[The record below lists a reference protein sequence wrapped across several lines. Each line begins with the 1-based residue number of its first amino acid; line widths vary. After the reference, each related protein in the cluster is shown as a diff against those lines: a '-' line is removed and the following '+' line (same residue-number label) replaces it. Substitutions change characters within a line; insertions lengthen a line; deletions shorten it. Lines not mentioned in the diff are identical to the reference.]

1 MIASKVRLALRAVQ
15 DERINGAGRGELDRR
30 REARAAEAHD
40 AAVPDTGADLIRAGI
55 GQRRKTKLLPAS
67 VCPDDDEC
75 LLAAALRRLSDDAR
89 HFARDACKDVG
100 RDGAVRAC
108 DALAALHLCTLL
120 HAGKSGA
127 PQRLRKRDVH
137 FPGRGKLFKRL
148 SARKLFPAMRVDA
161 RKQAFALDRFQVTPP
176 GGSERL

>member
-1 MIASKVRLALRAVQ
+1 MIASEIGLALRAIE
-15 DERINGAGRGELDRR
+15 DERIDGAGRGELDRR

-40 AAVPDTGADLIRAGI
+40 AAIPNAGADLIRVGI
-55 GQRRKTKLLPAS
+55 GQGRETKLLPAS
-67 VCPDDDEC
+67 VRPDDDEC
-75 LLAAALRRLSDDAR
+75 LLAAALRRLSDNVR
-89 HFARDACKDVG
+89 HFACDACKDIG

-120 HAGKSGA
+120 HARKSGA

-137 FPGRGKLFKRL
+137 FPGRGKLFERL
-148 SARKLFPAMRVDA
+148 SARKLFPAVRVDA

-176 GGSERL
+176 GG